1 MSISNAPPKERF
13 LPLLIVAIPVLSVL
27 LVALLVSYIFVTHQH
42 ETMQLEAEVVENAVL
57 EQSRDNLRREVSQV
71 IRHLASSHADAEQ
84 MMRRAL
90 RERTQSA
97 KIAIEK
103 LHEQYRGKVR
113 WETLDQLV
121 KINLASFSFDQGD
134 SFYELYR
141 LPADNGVLKP
151 MLLSPGSALEISTA
165 AGALLEPLSG
175 KQSGFVQL
183 ADYVDGS
190 DALLYVTRLNEQGL
204 VLAAVQRLDRFEAR
218 LKQQL
223 LQRLSEF
230 RYGDDGYLFVYD
242 ADGNYLMNPMDTA
255 LVGRSVC
262 TLRNTEDQAL
272 KDSFIQAGHTPEGRF
287 VEYRWHRPESEVLED
302 KISFA
307 RPYSRWGWVVATG
320 VYVEDAV
327 HAAEA
332 EQQALRQRVDAG
344 IRRALLA
351 VGVFVLV
358 IFAGTLLVARYT
370 SRLLQRYQRRMRRQN
385 LELNEWNSRLEE
397 GIAQRTEQL
406 EAKNT
411 ELRRLSSTD
420 ALTGLSNRLRLD
432 QFFERVL
439 GVARRYGRP
448 FSVVLMDLDH
458 FKRIN
463 DTWGHPTG
471 DEVLIKMGELLRK
484 AVREVDIAGRW
495 GGEEFVVILPETTV
509 KQACL
514 VADKLRVE
522 VLELD
527 VLPVTELSSS
537 FGVAEYQTDDSIE
550 KLIGRADAALYRA
563 KEKGRNRVES
573 G

>member
-13 LPLLIVAIPVLSVL
+13 LPFLIVAIPVLSVL
-27 LVALLVSYIFVTHQH
+27 LVALLISYIFVTHQH
-42 ETMQLEAEVVENAVL
+42 ETMQLETEVVEKAVL
-57 EQSRDNLRREVSQV
+57 EQSRENLRREVSQV
-71 IRHLASSHADAEQ
+71 VRHLSSSHADAEQ

-103 LHEQYRGKVR
+103 LHKQYRGKVR

-121 KINLASFSFDQGD
+121 KINLASFSFDRGD

-141 LPADNGVLKP
+141 LSAGSEVLKP
-151 MLLSPGSALEISTA
+151 MLVSPESALDVSTA
-165 AGALLEPLSG
+165 AGALLGPLAG
-175 KQSGFVQL
+175 QLSGFVQL
-183 ADYVDGS
+183 TDYVDGS

-204 VLAAVQRLDRFEAR
+204 VLAAVQRLDRFEMR
-218 LKQQL
+218 LKERL

-230 RYGDDGYLFVYD
+230 RYGNDGYLFVYD
-242 ADGNYLMNPMDTA
+242 AEGNYLMNPVDAA
-255 LVGRSVC
+255 LVGRALC
-262 TLRNTEDQAL
+262 LLNNTEDQTL
-272 KDSFIQAGHTPEGRF
+272 KNSFIQAGHTPEGRF
-287 VEYRWHRPESEVLED
+287 VEYRWHRSGSEVLED

-320 VYVEDAV
+320 VYVEDIV

-332 EQQALRQRVDAG
+332 EQLALRERAGAG

-351 VGVFVLV
+351 AGVFVLV

-370 SRLLQRYQRRMRRQN
+370 SRLLQRYQRRMRCQN

-397 GIAQRTEQL
+397 GITQRTAQL

-458 FKRIN
+458 FKRVN
-463 DTWGHPTG
+463 DTWGHPVG

-495 GGEEFVVILPETTV
+495 GGEEFVVILPETTG

-514 VADKLRVE
+514 VADKLRLE

-537 FGVAEYQTDDSIE
+537 FGVAEYQTNDSIE

-563 KEKGRNRVES
+563 KDKGRNRVES